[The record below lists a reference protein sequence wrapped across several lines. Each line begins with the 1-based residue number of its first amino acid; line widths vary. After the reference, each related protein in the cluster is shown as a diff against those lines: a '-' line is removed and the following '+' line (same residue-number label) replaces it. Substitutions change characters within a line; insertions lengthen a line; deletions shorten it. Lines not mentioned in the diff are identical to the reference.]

1 MFTMWHSW
9 PVEIVWQF
17 WGRVKNLFVN
27 FLLLFC
33 LRGESCH
40 VLFPLLYHLYIKS
53 LSEIVPA
60 VSATTAGDYQNH
72 RLSPFL
78 VWNGQF
84 CRQSSK
90 VRHENLVIRSEWQ
103 DSMQMMRSC
112 PIPRSSS
119 CPWLPVSTAEILS
132 TGLIPPLV
140 FSYASIWHQGR
151 HYSRCNCGR
160 CPWNS
165 PPVLG
170 ICW

>member
-1 MFTMWHSW
+1 MAFLASRNCLTVLRKGEEPFRELS
-9 PVEIVWQF
+9 P
-17 WGRVKNLFVN
+17 FV
-27 FLLLFC
+27 LPSRRKLPCAL
-33 LRGESCH
+33 S
-40 VLFPLLYHLYIKS
+40 VAAPPLYKIS
-53 LSEIVPA
+53 LWDVPA
-60 VSATTAGDYQNH
+60 VSATTAGDYRNH

-103 DSMQMMRSC
+103 DSMQMMHSC

-140 FSYASIWHQGR
+140 FSYASIGHQGR
-151 HYSRCNCGR
+151 HYTRCNCGR